1 MPDILIV
8 DDEENVAY
16 ALQLALQRAGHQCR
30 VAHSLGHGWEAAQQR
45 HPDAALVDLQ
55 LPDGTGIDLI
65 GRLRESGI
73 EAPVIVITAF
83 GTVARA
89 VEAMKSGAVDFLQK
103 PLAMEEVA
111 LTVGRCLEHGRMRRQ
126 LEAYRE
132 AQRLDVGGAQLIGAC
147 ARIRAAIEA
156 AERVATIPADPS
168 AGLTVAL
175 MLGETGT
182 GKELLA
188 RHLHARGPKADGPF
202 VHVNSTTI
210 PDALFESELFGHERG
225 TFTDARDAK
234 KGLVEIAHEGTLFL
248 DEIGDL
254 PSGAQAKLLVVIE
267 SGRFRRLGS
276 TRERVVSARVI
287 AATNA
292 DLKARVEQG
301 QFRADLYY
309 RLMQF
314 PIELPPL
321 RERGDDLLLLAE
333 FFLERAAR
341 KFHKPVPTL
350 TPSAASAMRG
360 YPWPGNVRELA
371 HVLQRSLLLSDD
383 REWTGATLGLPA
395 AGGAKANR
403 TAGPVKLELDF
414 TSGAITLDDA
424 QRRVIEAALS
434 HCRGSVSEAAR
445 VLGMTRGGLRH
456 RIERLGILPSDPGG
470 TGISG

>member
-65 GRLRESGI
+65 GRLREAGI
-73 EAPVIVITAF
+73 ESPVIVITAY

-126 LEAYRE
+126 LEAFRE
-132 AQRLDVGGAQLIGAC
+132 AQRLDAGGAQMIGTC
-147 ARIRAAIEA
+147 AKLRAAIEA

-254 PSGAQAKLLVVIE
+254 PAAVQAKLLVVIE

-301 QFRADLYY
+301 RFRADLYY

-321 RERGDDLLLLAE
+321 RERGEDVFLLAA

-341 KFHKPVPTL
+341 KFHKPAPML
-350 TPSAASAMRG
+350 TASALSAMGG
-360 YPWPGNVRELA
+360 YAWPGNVRELA

-383 REWTGATLGLPA
+383 REWTASTLGLPA
-395 AGGAKANR
+395 TGGATATR
-403 TAGPVKLELDF
+403 TVGPINLELDF

-456 RIERLGILPSDPGG
+456 RIEKLGILVRDPDGPEIAG
-470 TGISG
+470 